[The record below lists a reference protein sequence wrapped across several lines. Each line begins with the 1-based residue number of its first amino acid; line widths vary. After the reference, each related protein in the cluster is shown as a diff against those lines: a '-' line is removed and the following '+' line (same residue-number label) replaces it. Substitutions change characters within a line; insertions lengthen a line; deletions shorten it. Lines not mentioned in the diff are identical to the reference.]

1 MPLWT
6 SIPLAARAAEG
17 FGWKG
22 WPFSG
27 FGYEGGFWPV
37 VMRFLFVALLL
48 GGIALFLRYLF
59 GPKGRFRGKGWET
72 IQEAKQREER
82 EGAKTQGEEKSE

>member
-6 SIPLAARAAEG
+6 FITQTAQFAEG

-37 VMRFLFVALLL
+37 VMRFFFIAVLL
-48 GGIALFLRYLF
+48 GGIALFLRFLF

-72 IQEAKQREER
+72 MQEATQREER
-82 EGAKTQGEEKSE
+82 ERATRQAREKKE